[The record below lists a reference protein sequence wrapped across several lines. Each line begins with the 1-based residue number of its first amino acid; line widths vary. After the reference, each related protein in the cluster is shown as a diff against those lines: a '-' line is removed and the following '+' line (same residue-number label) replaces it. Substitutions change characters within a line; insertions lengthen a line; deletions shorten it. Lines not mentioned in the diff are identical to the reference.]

1 VAPTLGNSLGSA
13 RVFISGHSLTDDPL
27 GEYMSS
33 IAQSLGTP
41 MAWNE
46 QIVLGSPIRARSR
59 GGDAADASFSGYR
72 TGKNRG
78 GSSGLNVAAELANPQ
93 TLGGQR
99 YDTLL
104 LTERHDLASV
114 LLWEDTVRYTR
125 HFHERLITGNARA
138 NSYLYHAWLEV
149 KNKNDPSAW
158 INYERAAAPAWQCVA
173 ARVNQSLAG
182 EGRGDR
188 MAYLPAGLALA
199 NLVEQATRSGVAGI
213 SGGSVRETMDRLF
226 SDDVHLT
233 RTGAYY
239 MALVSYASVYRR
251 SPVGA
256 WAPAELTAQQARS
269 LQDIAWQSVANHY
282 NSSSTPSMGQC
293 QAVMR
298 EQYCSA
304 FASYKGGSGMQDG
317 CISRFSEQTQ
327 NNPFYYNAGS
337 DAAYW
342 FPAPR

>member
-1 VAPTLGNSLGSA
+1 M
-13 RVFISGHSLTDDPL
+13 DDPL
-27 GEYMSS
+27 GDFMGS
-33 IAQSLGTP
+33 IAQSMNTP
-41 MAWNE
+41 MSWNQ
-46 QIVLGSPIRARSR
+46 QIVLGSPIRSR
-59 GGDAADASFSGYR
+59 TRGDNLADETFSGYR
-72 TGKNRG
+72 TGKNRNG
-78 GSSGLNVAAELANPQ
+78 ASGLNIASELANPQ

-104 LTERHDLASV
+104 LTERHDLANV
-114 LLWEDTVRYTR
+114 LMWEDTVRYTR
-125 HFHERLITGNARA
+125 HFHERLIAGNARA
-138 NSYLYHAWLEV
+138 NSYLYHSWLTV
-149 KNKNDPSAW
+149 TNKNDPSAW

-199 NLVEQATRSGVAGI
+199 NLVEQATRSGVTGI

-226 SDDVHLT
+226 ADDVHMT
-233 RTGAYY
+233 RLGAYY

-256 WAPAELTAQQARS
+256 WAPADVDAQQARS
-269 LQDIAWQSVANHY
+269 LQDIAWQSVANYY
-282 NSSSTPSMGQC
+282 NSSSTPSMPQC

-304 FASYKGGSGMQDG
+304 FADYRGGAGMLGGCVGKFSAQSQD
-317 CISRFSEQTQ
+317 
-327 NNPFYYNAGS
+327 NPFYYNAGT
-337 DAAYW
+337 DAGYW

>member
-1 VAPTLGNSLGSA
+1 LSSA

-27 GEYMSS
+27 GDFMGS
-33 IAQSLGTP
+33 IAQSMSTP

-46 QIVLGSPIRARSR
+46 QIVLGSPIRARTR
-59 GGDAADASFSGYR
+59 GDNPADASFAGYR

-78 GSSGLNVAAELANPQ
+78 GSTSLNVAAELANPQ
-93 TLGGQR
+93 TLSGQR

-104 LTERHDLASV
+104 LTERHDLANV
-114 LLWEDTVRYTR
+114 LLWEDSVRYTR
-125 HFHERLITGNARA
+125 HFHERLIAGNAQA
-138 NSYLYHAWLEV
+138 NSYLYHSWLNV
-149 KNKNDPSAW
+149 TNKSDPSAW

-233 RTGAYY
+233 RIGAYY
-239 MALVSYASVYRR
+239 MALVSYSSIYRR

-256 WAPAELTAQQARS
+256 WAPADVTAQQARA

-282 NSSSTPSMGQC
+282 NSAGTPSMSQC

-304 FASYKGGSGMQDG
+304 FASYKGDPGMQGG
-317 CISRFSEQTQ
+317 CISRFSQQTQ
-327 NNPFYYNAGS
+327 QNPFYYDAGS
-337 DAAYW
+337 DAGYW